1 MNINE
6 QIPNMKKNTFLP
18 LVYPISTYSQH
29 IVLSGKIPEI
39 LEIRVE
45 TLGVQLTT
53 FTQVLSHQ

>member
-6 QIPNMKKNTFLP
+6 QIPNMKKNTFLT